1 VHSCDPSK
9 HSSRTLLRETADALK
24 RLGPFA
30 LYSEAFTHGA
40 SGVETEALEPS
51 RGALVA
57 ATRVAL
63 LSLWAVRDASRHKA
77 PPRELRPPGPL
88 QRHSLF
94 WLGLLALL
102 GYGWVEW
109 LQKMPELTETALR
122 AGLKV
127 AADLQRFWRTHV
139 TEPIQGIKRE
149 LFHGYEH
156 TIDPQQVVQTR
167 ESLKRMLEEFVRD
180 THPEFS
186 GTADLDEALQ
196 RASQGSMEPVLSA
209 YEQQVKRPI
218 SSLASGQLLRSMLL
232 FVQQMRL
239 LMEEEVEAIDSLL
252 KRNDFN
258 LQVMA
263 TVPALCLVSALVFL
277 FRTLW
282 RKLRS
287 SDRALRDPIEAIQAD
302 VMAIDALLTRAEG
315 APSLQDA
322 IPRFQR
328 GALSQFEATPMELSA
343 VGEIVF
349 RVQRLR
355 ASGSQWLRGLVRE
368 ELIHDAQVLLDSG
381 RLSAMQRSRIAE
393 SLLRRLDNVN
403 GFKDHW

>member
-1 VHSCDPSK
+1 MCAI
-9 HSSRTLLRETADALK
+9 EQ
-24 RLGPFA
+24 
-30 LYSEAFTHGA
+30 
-40 SGVETEALEPS
+40 
-51 RGALVA
+51 
-57 ATRVAL
+57 
-63 LSLWAVRDASRHKA
+63 A

-88 QRHSLF
+88 QQHSLL

-109 LQKMPELTETALR
+109 LPALPALTETALR

-149 LFHGYEH
+149 VRASSARDGRDGRLHVVFSRQPTCGGSLPLTHYVLDSRCSPTAQLFHGYEH

-186 GTADLDEALQ
+186 GTADLDEALE
-196 RASQGSMEPVLSA
+196 RASRGSMEPVLSA